1 MTGNCQAFLMMP
13 EQFSERKASRL
24 AARSDIDSAPAG
36 FRSSRNSA
44 GETLI
49 DEPVKPAP
57 LAPGR
62 ALASRQSNVE
72 ARVVAC
78 LCHRNATAAMDAEL
92 LRAAW
97 CRKAADCS
105 GRQNCRQNELT
116 HRCLP
121 RSRLPLRRARSPF
134 GSCAQ
139 RTTMSVLETR
149 RSKPHEW
156 HIKEWLKL

>member
-1 MTGNCQAFLMMP
+1 MTSNCQAFLTMP
-13 EQFSERKASRL
+13 EQFRGERKASRL

-44 GETLI
+44 GEALI

-57 LAPGR
+57 LAPGC
-62 ALASRQSNVE
+62 ALASRQSKVE

-92 LRAAW
+92 LLRAAW

-105 GRQNCRQNELT
+105 GRQNC
-116 HRCLP
+116 
-121 RSRLPLRRARSPF
+121 
-134 GSCAQ
+134 
-139 RTTMSVLETR
+139 
-149 RSKPHEW
+149 
-156 HIKEWLKL
+156 